1 MTKSIFDSKSERTI
15 FKRLKTFW
23 SKYVDV
29 FPQIPVRNVIE
40 YQELKKFDKNPKV
53 TDFLLKTSFDFVV
66 CELETGN
73 PILVIEFDG
82 LSGGFSQDGKFFIE
96 SVPDNDQYR
105 KLKMD
110 TKLRV
115 CSEFRIP
122 MIVVSYNES
131 NLLSESGDWIS
142 ILDAII
148 GDAIEK
154 RAHEKN
160 YSKYIEMLTEAYE
173 FGGQESAEL
182 ATIEIE
188 MINERY
194 NPIKRKIREI
204 TNKFPRWPTQI
215 VFPQEE
221 GNWLVGKFKLTS
233 GFKTE
238 GKDFYQKVMME
249 IELKIRKVGVF
260 ESDNIF
266 LFNTIGEYC
275 LARKVEKEL
284 GSDSKKWT
292 ELNRK
297 TEWTK

>member
-1 MTKSIFDSKSERTI
+1 MKKSIFDSKSERTI
-15 FKRLKTFW
+15 FKRLKTIW

-29 FPQIPVRNVIE
+29 FPQIPVRNVID
-40 YQELKKFDKNPKV
+40 YDKLRSFDKNPKV
-53 TDFLLKTSFDFVV
+53 ADYLLKTSFDFVV

-73 PILVIEFDG
+73 PILVVEFDG

-96 SVPDNDQYR
+96 STPDNDKYR
-105 KLKMD
+105 KLKME

-115 CSEFRIP
+115 CSEFRVP

-131 NLLSESGDWIS
+131 NLLPESGDWIS

-160 YSKYIEMLTEAYE
+160 YSKYIKMLTEAYE
-173 FGGQESAEL
+173 FGGQESAEMT
-182 ATIEIE
+182 TIEIE
-188 MINERY
+188 MINEQY
-194 NPIKRKIREI
+194 NPIKRKIREL
-204 TNKFPRWPTQI
+204 NSKFPKSTTQI
-215 VFPQEE
+215 VFPKEE

-233 GFKTE
+233 GLKTV
-238 GKDFYQKVMME
+238 GKDFYQKIMME

-260 ESDNIF
+260 EDDCTF

-275 LARKVEKEL
+275 LARKIEREL
-284 GSDSKKWT
+284 GSDLKKWT
-292 ELNRK
+292 ELNKK

>member
-1 MTKSIFDSKSERTI
+1 MIKSIFDSKSERTI
-15 FKRLKTFW
+15 FKRLKTIW

-40 YQELKKFDKNPKV
+40 YHELEKFDKNPKV
-53 TDFLLKTSFDFVV
+53 AEFLLKTSFDFVV

-73 PILVIEFDG
+73 PILIIEFDG
-82 LSGGFSQDGKFFIE
+82 LGGGFSQDGKFFIE
-96 SVPDNDQYR
+96 SAPNKDPYR

-160 YSKYIEMLTEAYE
+160 YSKYMGMLSEAYE
-173 FGGQESAEL
+173 FGGQESVDL

-188 MINERY
+188 MVNERY

-204 TNKFPRWPTQI
+204 TSKFPRWSTQI

-221 GNWLVGKFKLTS
+221 EDWLIGKFKLTS

-238 GKDFYQKVMME
+238 GKDFYQKKMME

-260 ESDNIF
+260 KSDNIF

-284 GSDSKKWT
+284 GSDLKKWT
-292 ELNRK
+292 ELDRK

>member
-1 MTKSIFDSKSERTI
+1 MEKSIFDSKSERKI
-15 FKRLKTFW
+15 FKRLKTIW

-40 YQELKKFDKNPKV
+40 YEKLKVFDKNPKV
-53 TDFLLKTSFDFVV
+53 ADYLLMTSFDFVV

-96 SVPDNDQYR
+96 STPNNDQYR

-131 NLLSESGDWIS
+131 NILSESGDWIS

-160 YSKYIEMLTEAYE
+160 YNKYIEMLTNAYE
-173 FGGQESAEL
+173 FGGKESAEL
-182 ATIEIE
+182 ATIEIDI
-188 MINERY
+188 INERY

-204 TNKFPRWPTQI
+204 NSKFPISTTQI
-215 VFPQEE
+215 VFPKEE
-221 GNWLVGKFKLTS
+221 GDWLTGNFKLTS
-233 GFKTE
+233 GLKTI
-238 GKDFYQKVMME
+238 GKDFYRKIMMQ

-260 ESDNIF
+260 EDDYLF

-275 LARKVEKEL
+275 LVRKIEKEL
-284 GSDSKKWT
+284 GSDLKKWR
-292 ELNRK
+292 ELSENTK
-297 TEWTK
+297 WTK

>member
-1 MTKSIFDSKSERTI
+1 MKKSIFDSKSERII

-23 SKYVDV
+23 SKYIDI
-29 FPQIPVRNVIE
+29 FPQIPVRNVIDYE
-40 YQELKKFDKNPKV
+40 KLKEFEKNPKV
-53 TDFLLKTSFDFVV
+53 ADYLLKTSFDFVV
-66 CELETGN
+66 CELETGI

-82 LSGGFSQDGKFFIE
+82 LSSGFSQDGKFFIE
-96 SVPDNDQYR
+96 SIPNNDQYR

-154 RAHEKN
+154 RAYKKN
-160 YSKYIEMLTEAYE
+160 YSKYMEMLTEAYD
-173 FGGQESAEL
+173 FGGEESVEMT
-182 ATIEIE
+182 TIEID
-188 MINERY
+188 MINENY

-204 TNKFPRWPTQI
+204 NSKFPKSTTQI
-215 VFPQEE
+215 VFPKEE
-221 GNWLVGKFKLTS
+221 GNWLVGKFNLTS
-233 GFKTE
+233 GFKTV
-238 GKDFYQKVMME
+238 GKDFYQKKMME
-249 IELKIRKVGVF
+249 IEIKIRKVGVF
-260 ESDNIF
+260 EDDYIF

-275 LARKVEKEL
+275 LARKIQREL
-284 GSDSKKWT
+284 GSDLKKW
-292 ELNRK
+292 RK
-297 TEWTK
+297 LSENTKWTK